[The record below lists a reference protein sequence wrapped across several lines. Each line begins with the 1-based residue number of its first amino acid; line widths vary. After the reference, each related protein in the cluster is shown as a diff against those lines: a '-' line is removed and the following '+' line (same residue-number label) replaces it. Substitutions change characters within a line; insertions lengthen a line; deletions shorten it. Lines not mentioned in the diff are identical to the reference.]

1 MRMITVATAKMTENG
16 EGEEGNVMRDETSMK
31 EEEMEMVVEET
42 ETQEEGMEEAMG
54 TMEGGRTGKEDD
66 DITDM
71 NLMFQF
77 P

>member
-1 MRMITVATAKMTENG
+1 MITVATAKMTENG
-16 EGEEGNVMRDETSMK
+16 EGEEGNVMRDETSLK
-31 EEEMEMVVEET
+31 EMEMVVEET

-77 P
+77 R

>member
-1 MRMITVATAKMTENG
+1 MITVATAKMTENG

-31 EEEMEMVVEET
+31 GEEMEVVEET
-42 ETQEEGMEEAMG
+42 EMEEEETMEI
-54 TMEGGRTGKEDD
+54 MEGGRTEREDD

-71 NLMFQF
+71 NLMCQF

>member
-1 MRMITVATAKMTENG
+1 MITVATAKMTENG

-31 EEEMEMVVEET
+31 GEEMEVVEET

-77 P
+77 R

>member
-1 MRMITVATAKMTENG
+1 MVMITVATAKMTENG
-16 EGEEGNVMRDETSMK
+16 EGEEGNVMRNETSLK
-31 EEEMEMVVEET
+31 EMEVVVEET
-42 ETQEEGMEEAMG
+42 ETQEEGMGEAMG

>member
-1 MRMITVATAKMTENG
+1 MITVATAKMTENG
-16 EGEEGNVMRDETSMK
+16 EGEEGNVMRNETSLK
-31 EEEMEMVVEET
+31 EMEMVVEET
-42 ETQEEGMEEAMG
+42 ETQEEGMGEAMG

-77 P
+77 R

>member
-1 MRMITVATAKMTENG
+1 MVMITVATAKMTENG

-31 EEEMEMVVEET
+31 GEEMEVMEEEEMEE
-42 ETQEEGMEEAMG
+42 
-54 TMEGGRTGKEDD
+54 TMEIMKGDRTEREDD

-71 NLMFQF
+71 NLMCQF

>member
-1 MRMITVATAKMTENG
+1 MITVATAKMTENG

-31 EEEMEMVVEET
+31 GEEMEVVEET
-42 ETQEEGMEEAMG
+42 EMEEEEVEKTMEI
-54 TMEGGRTGKEDD
+54 MEGGRTEREDD

-71 NLMFQF
+71 SLMCQF

>member
-1 MRMITVATAKMTENG
+1 MKMITVATAKMRENG
-16 EGEEGNVMRDETSMK
+16 GGEEGNVMRRETRRK
-31 EEEMEMVVEET
+31 EMEVVVEET

-77 P
+77 R

>member
-16 EGEEGNVMRDETSMK
+16 EGEEGNVMRNETSLK
-31 EEEMEMVVEET
+31 EMEMVVEET

>member
-1 MRMITVATAKMTENG
+1 MMMITVATAKMTENG

-31 EEEMEMVVEET
+31 GEEMEVMEEEEMEE
-42 ETQEEGMEEAMG
+42 
-54 TMEGGRTGKEDD
+54 TMETMKGDRTEREDD

>member
-16 EGEEGNVMRDETSMK
+16 EGEEGNVMRNETSLK
-31 EEEMEMVVEET
+31 EMEVVVEET
-42 ETQEEGMEEAMG
+42 ETQEEGMEEAME

-77 P
+77 R

>member
-16 EGEEGNVMRDETSMK
+16 EGEEGNVMRNETSLK
-31 EEEMEMVVEET
+31 EMEMVVEET

-66 DITDM
+66 DITGM

>member
-1 MRMITVATAKMTENG
+1 MITVATAKMTENG
-16 EGEEGNVMRDETSMK
+16 EGEEGNVMRNETSLK
-31 EEEMEMVVEET
+31 EMEMVVEET

-77 P
+77 L

>member
-31 EEEMEMVVEET
+31 EGEIEVVEET
-42 ETQEEGMEEAMG
+42 ETQEEGMEEAME

>member
-1 MRMITVATAKMTENG
+1 MITVATAKMTENG

-31 EEEMEMVVEET
+31 EEEMEVVEET
-42 ETQEEGMEEAMG
+42 ETQEEGMEEAMEI
-54 TMEGGRTGKEDD
+54 MEGGRTGKEDD

>member
-1 MRMITVATAKMTENG
+1 MRN
-16 EGEEGNVMRDETSMK
+16 ETSLK
-31 EEEMEMVVEET
+31 EMEMVVEET
-42 ETQEEGMEEAMG
+42 ETQEEGMGEAMG

>member
-1 MRMITVATAKMTENG
+1 MITVATAKMTENG

-31 EEEMEMVVEET
+31 GEEMEVVEET
-42 ETQEEGMEEAMG
+42 EMEEEEVEETMEI
-54 TMEGGRTGKEDD
+54 MEGGRTEREDD

-71 NLMFQF
+71 SLMCQF

>member
-1 MRMITVATAKMTENG
+1 MITVATAKMTENG

-31 EEEMEMVVEET
+31 GEEMEVMEEEEMEE
-42 ETQEEGMEEAMG
+42 
-54 TMEGGRTGKEDD
+54 TMEIMKGDRTEREDD

-71 NLMFQF
+71 NLMCQF

>member
-1 MRMITVATAKMTENG
+1 MITVATAKMTENG
-16 EGEEGNVMRDETSMK
+16 EGEEGNVMRNETSLK
-31 EEEMEMVVEET
+31 EMEVVVEET
-42 ETQEEGMEEAMG
+42 ETQEEGMGEAMG

-77 P
+77 R

>member
-1 MRMITVATAKMTENG
+1 MITVATAKMTENG

-31 EEEMEMVVEET
+31 GEEMEVVEET
-42 ETQEEGMEEAMG
+42 ETQEEEVEE
-54 TMEGGRTGKEDD
+54 TMEIMAGGRTEREDD

-71 NLMFQF
+71 SLMCQF

>member
-1 MRMITVATAKMTENG
+1 MITVATAKMTENG

-31 EEEMEMVVEET
+31 EGEIEVVEET

>member
-1 MRMITVATAKMTENG
+1 MITVATAKMTENG
-16 EGEEGNVMRDETSMK
+16 EGEEGNVMRNETSLK
-31 EEEMEMVVEET
+31 EMEVVVEET
-42 ETQEEGMEEAMG
+42 ETQEEGMGEAMG

>member
-31 EEEMEMVVEET
+31 EEEMEVVEET
-42 ETQEEGMEEAMG
+42 EMEEEEMEE
-54 TMEGGRTGKEDD
+54 TMEIMEGGRTEREDD

-71 NLMFQF
+71 NLMCQF

>member
-31 EEEMEMVVEET
+31 EEEMEVVEET

-77 P
+77 R

>member
-16 EGEEGNVMRDETSMK
+16 EGEEGNAMRNETSLK
-31 EEEMEMVVEET
+31 EMEMVVEET
-42 ETQEEGMEEAMG
+42 ETQEEGMGEAMG

-77 P
+77 R

>member
-16 EGEEGNVMRDETSMK
+16 EGEEGNVMRNETSLK
-31 EEEMEMVVEET
+31 EMEMVVEET
-42 ETQEEGMEEAMG
+42 ETQEEGMGEAMG

-77 P
+77 R

>member
-1 MRMITVATAKMTENG
+1 MMMITVATAKMTENG

-31 EEEMEMVVEET
+31 GEEMEVMEEEEMEE
-42 ETQEEGMEEAMG
+42 
-54 TMEGGRTGKEDD
+54 TMEIMKGDRTEREDD

-71 NLMFQF
+71 NLMCQF

>member
-16 EGEEGNVMRDETSMK
+16 EGEEGNVMRNETSLK
-31 EEEMEMVVEET
+31 EMEVVVEET

>member
-1 MRMITVATAKMTENG
+1 MITVATAKMTENG

-31 EEEMEMVVEET
+31 GEEMEVVEET
-42 ETQEEGMEEAMG
+42 EMEEEEMEE
-54 TMEGGRTGKEDD
+54 TMEIMEGGRTEREDD

-71 NLMFQF
+71 NLMCQF

>member
-1 MRMITVATAKMTENG
+1 MITVATAKMTENG
-16 EGEEGNVMRDETSMK
+16 EGEEGNVMRNETSLK
-31 EEEMEMVVEET
+31 EMEMVVEET

-77 P
+77 R